1 MWKQSS
7 GDGYQSTT
15 VATVWGRS
23 GHFKLFWLASIFL
36 NVFFR
41 RTFSDKIYR
50 IFTCYLFTFLNC
62 VCTLF
67 MCQ

>member
-41 RTFSDKIYR
+41 RTFSD
-50 IFTCYLFTFLNC
+50 N
-62 VCTLF
+62 
-67 MCQ
+67 M